1 MEKKYRL
8 ITETGSEERIYIE
21 EVQNMEEYYITYND
35 YFGFCVVEKING
47 NGKIVFTGSIEDC
60 NRKCIE
66 LNSQQQPKC
75 SDLERQP
82 RDGLPALMMADQKG
96 NYMTVAERKINTEDL
111 ISFEEIA
118 KKHIAGEYLA
128 IGDNGK
134 SYHASYVPEYEPSGV
149 MFFCIPSDVEILG
162 YLEIS

>member
-1 MEKKYRL
+1 MKY
-8 ITETGSEERIYIE
+8 
-21 EVQNMEEYYITYND
+21 V
-35 YFGFCVVEKING
+35 
-47 NGKIVFTGSIEDC
+47 
-60 NRKCIE
+60 
-66 LNSQQQPKC
+66 
-75 SDLERQP
+75 
-82 RDGLPALMMADQKG
+82 
-96 NYMTVAERKINTEDL
+96 ERKISAEDL

-162 YLEIS
+162 YLEII